1 MDRQTVVAS
10 ALEVLGETGLEGLT
24 LRRLA
29 AKLNVK
35 APAIYWHF
43 RDKQELLDEMATVV
57 LRRLAEEIHIRRK
70 MRWDGWAMY
79 YGRTLRRVL
88 LSYRDGARMVSGT
101 RMTDPAIY
109 ASMEAAIRRLT
120 DEGFSAYVAVMGL
133 SSVYCYVVGF
143 VIEEQ
148 AVFLPGGEMEATYKP
163 EVRATRVDAKEM
175 PMAAKAG
182 DFLFTKFDRRFNDG
196 LKLIVDGLRQASP
209 KRARGAAG

>member
-1 MDRQTVVAS
+1 MDRQTVVSS
-10 ALEVLGETGLEGLT
+10 ALDLLVETGLEGLT

-57 LRRLAEEIHIRRK
+57 LRRLAGEIHARRK

-88 LSYRDGARMVSGT
+88 MSYRDGARMVSGT

-120 DEGFSAYVAVMGL
+120 DEGFSPYVAVMGL

-148 AVFLPGGEMEATYKP
+148 AVFLPGGEMEDTYKP

-209 KRARGAAG
+209 KRARGAAE

>member
-1 MDRQTVVAS
+1 MDRQTVVS
-10 ALEVLGETGLEGLT
+10 VALELLGETGLEGLT

-70 MRWDGWAMY
+70 MHWDGWAIY

-120 DEGFSAYVAVMGL
+120 DEGFPPYVAVMGL
-133 SSVYCYVVGF
+133 SSIYCYVVGF

-148 AVFLPGGEMEATYKP
+148 AVFLPNGDMEATYRP
-163 EVRATRVDAKEM
+163 EVRATRVDAKDM

-182 DFLFTKFDRRFNDG
+182 DFLFTRFDRRFNDG

-209 KRARGAAG
+209 KPARGAAG